1 MKTQKD
7 ELLAHPFDIDAF
19 FNDAEMV
26 SPESRKSTE
35 PIFDLESFFDQAESM
50 HGGSECTFE
59 EPEPSGYE
67 GYSDEDESFTECG
80 EAIPDDEDYDMF
92 YDGTPQIEHLI
103 CHESFQ
109 DISELSPKPS
119 FKDVS
124 IIKMQ
129 VSNRWLEILRDLAP
143 ALKEAIIKKGKHVPC
158 PMHGGRDGFR
168 LFNDADTTGGGV
180 CNTCGFFSDGFSLLH
195 AIHGWPFPETLRRVA
210 QWLDDHMDDKG
221 TR

>member
-1 MKTQKD
+1 MEKRLVAENTIQ
-7 ELLAHPFDIDAF
+7 ELWD
-19 FNDAEMV
+19 
-26 SPESRKSTE
+26 
-35 PIFDLESFFDQAESM
+35 SFFDQAESM
-50 HGGSECTFE
+50 PEESDFDFE
-59 EPEPSGYE
+59 SLMP
-67 GYSDEDESFTECG
+67 TECG
-80 EAIPDDEDYDMF
+80 EFDGEDDFDFGAQYEVIHNDDLNDF
-92 YDGTPQIEHLI
+92 FNDGAPQIEHRI
-103 CHESFQ
+103 CPEDFP

-124 IIKMQ
+124 IIKKQ

-143 ALKEAIIKKGKHVPC
+143 VLEEAIVKKGKHVPC

-195 AIHGWPFPETLRRVA
+195 AVHGWPFPKTLRRVA

-221 TR
+221 MR